1 MWIDNIWLNAL
12 STHAGQ
18 LTRKVLWWLLP
29 PHSSDSGPAPQR
41 CSRRLSKLTKQPF
54 GPCEMA
60 ESGSSV
66 EFSGSLASSTLP
78 PPRTR
83 IFKIIVIG
91 DSGVGKTCL
100 TYRFCAGRFPEKTEA
115 TIGVDFRERLVD
127 IDGEK
132 IKVCTLSSERD
143 TPSRCFVCPENK
155 SCAHNKVRK
164 TGLRPTWK
172 LTHQQ
177 LLHMFTRSSP
187 WGPELFRCSRL
198 QQALTLYLAR
208 RYNVSGQQII
218 GCRVLLCALS

>member
-1 MWIDNIWLNAL
+1 
-12 STHAGQ
+12 
-18 LTRKVLWWLLP
+18 
-29 PHSSDSGPAPQR
+29 
-41 CSRRLSKLTKQPF
+41 
-54 GPCEMA
+54 MA

-132 IKVCTLSSERD
+132 IKVCTANMSSERD
-143 TPSRCFVCPENK
+143 TPSRCYGVRPENK

-164 TGLRPTWK
+164 TGLR
-172 LTHQQ
+172 
-177 LLHMFTRSSP
+177 
-187 WGPELFRCSRL
+187 
-198 QQALTLYLAR
+198 
-208 RYNVSGQQII
+208 
-218 GCRVLLCALS
+218 